1 MPHITINGAN
11 LYYEEEG
18 SGPQTIVFGHS
29 LLLNLRMFDD
39 QVAHLKDRYRCV
51 RFDWRGQ
58 GQSEVTEDGYDM
70 DSLYEDAVA
79 LIAALDCA
87 PCHWVGF
94 SMGGFVGLRLAI
106 RRPDLLR
113 SLILIDTSAAPEPDR
128 NKWEDRLLL
137 FIARWL
143 GFRLVIGSAM
153 KIFFAKKF
161 LTDPARKA
169 QVAEWRGHLLAN
181 DPVGMVR
188 AVKGVITRQGV
199 LEQIDKINLPTL
211 IIVGEEDVATT
222 PDKSRQ
228 MHAHITNSTLITIP
242 DAGHVTP
249 VEEPAAVNAALDDF
263 LMSG

>member
-1 MPHITINGAN
+1 MAYINGAN

-18 SGPQTIVFGHS
+18 SGPETLVFGHS

-58 GQSEVTEDGYDM
+58 GHSEVTQDGYDM

-79 LIAALDCA
+79 LIGALDCA

-106 RRPDLLR
+106 RRPELLR
-113 SLILIDTSAAPEPDR
+113 SLILIDTAATPEPLR
-128 NKWEDRLLL
+128 TKLQDRLLL
-137 FIARWL
+137 FIARWF
-143 GFRLVIGSAM
+143 GTRPVIGSVM
-153 KIFFAKKF
+153 KIFFAQKF

-169 QVAEWRGHLLAN
+169 QVAEWREYLLAN
-181 DPVGMVR
+181 DRVGMEK
-188 AVKGVITRQGV
+188 AVNGVIRRKSV
-199 LEQIDKINLPTL
+199 LEHIDQISLPTL

-222 PDKSRQ
+222 PGKSRQ
-228 MHAHITNSTLITIP
+228 MHSHIPNSTLITIP
-242 DAGHVTP
+242 DSGHVTP
-249 VEEPAAVNAALDDF
+249 VEEPAAVNAALDNF
-263 LMSG
+263 LGSV

>member
-1 MPHITINGAN
+1 MPDIIINGAK

-18 SGPQTIVFGHS
+18 SGPETIVFGHS

-79 LIAALDCA
+79 LIGALDCA

-106 RRPDLLR
+106 RQPNLLR
-113 SLILIDTSAAPEPDR
+113 SLILIDTAATPEPQR
-128 NKWEDRLLL
+128 TKLQDRLLL
-137 FIARWL
+137 FIARWF
-143 GFRLVIGSAM
+143 GTRIVIGSAM
-153 KIFFAKKF
+153 KILFAQKF

-181 DPVGMVR
+181 HPVGMVR
-188 AVKGVITRQGV
+188 AVKGVINREGV
-199 LEQIDKINLPTL
+199 LEQIDQIRLPTL

-222 PDKSRQ
+222 PGKSHQ
-228 MHAHITNSTLITIP
+228 MHAHIPNSTLITIP

-249 VEEPAAVNAALDDF
+249 VEEPAAVNGALDDF
-263 LMSG
+263 LESV